1 MKTMNKKIALVALVL
16 GISFSALAQ
25 DKQWTLRAAVDY
37 ALENNLQVQQTKLDY
52 ETAEQNVVTAKGNF
66 LPTLSGS
73 ANHNYNFGSFIG
85 QDGSRIARDSRGNSF
100 GLNTGVTLF
109 NGFRNTAT
117 FNQAKLGLEQSVL
130 QQEIL
135 SNDIA
140 LNVVNAY
147 LNILFNK
154 ESLKL
159 AEEQIGFSEK
169 QYDQIKAFVDA
180 GSRARVDLLD
190 TESQLAADEQRLV
203 TARNNVDLSLLSLSQ
218 LLQLPKQNFDIE
230 NIDVNLTNAVFTYN
244 DSGEILSYALEN
256 RPEIK
261 NAELNIDNADFN
273 IKIAK
278 SAFYPTLSF
287 GAGASTSYQH
297 IQGQEDLRSQTVEDF
312 AAPSGFTTSLVPN
325 GFSDQV
331 EDNLGYN
338 VGFRLS
344 VPIFNGFQNKANV
357 TRAEIN
363 KKRLELAL
371 EQQKQTL
378 NTNVEQAFADAKAAL
393 TQYEASEKSL
403 KLQEAVFKNGQD
415 SYELGASTSF
425 ELDQL
430 KNRLLNAQ
438 SSFLNAKYN
447 FVFKTKVLD
456 FYLGK
461 SITE

>member
-1 MKTMNKKIALVALVL
+1 MNKIIAAIVL
-16 GISFSALAQ
+16 GFISSASFAQ
-25 DKQWTLRAAVDY
+25 QKEWTLQESVDY
-37 ALENNLQVQQTKLDY
+37 ALQNNIQVQQTKLDY

-66 LPTLSGS
+66 MPNLNAN
-73 ANHNYNFGSFIG
+73 ANHSYNFGSFIG
-85 QDGSRIARDSRGNSF
+85 QDGSRIARDSRSNSF

-117 FNQAKLGLEQSVL
+117 YQQAKLGLEQSEL
-130 QQEIL
+130 QLEIL

-147 LNILFNK
+147 LNILFNN

-159 AEEQIGFSEK
+159 AKEQIEFTQN

-180 GSRARVDLLD
+180 GSRPRVDLLD
-190 TESQLAADEQRLV
+190 VESQLAADEQRIV
-203 TARNNVDLSLLSLSQ
+203 TAQNSVDLSLLSLSQ
-218 LLQLPKQNFDIE
+218 LLQLPSEGFDIK
-230 NIDVNLTNAVFTYN
+230 NIEIDLTNAVLVYN
-244 DSGEILSYALEN
+244 NSGEILSYAIAN

-261 NAELNIDNADFN
+261 NAELNIDNADLN

-278 SAFYPTLSF
+278 SAYLPTLSF

-297 IQGQEDLRSQTVEDF
+297 LQGQEDVRQQTIVDNTS
-312 AAPSGFTTSLVPN
+312 PSGFNTVLVPN
-325 GFSDQV
+325 NFGDQI

-338 VGFRLS
+338 VGLS
-344 VPIFNGFQNKANV
+344 LNIPIFNGFQTKANV

-393 TQYEASEKSL
+393 KQYEASEKSV
-403 KLQEAVFKNGQD
+403 KLQEGAFKNAQS

-425 ELDQL
+425 ELEQI
-430 KNRLLNAQ
+430 KSRLINAQ
-438 SSFLNAKYN
+438 SQFLNAKYN

-461 SITE
+461 PITQ